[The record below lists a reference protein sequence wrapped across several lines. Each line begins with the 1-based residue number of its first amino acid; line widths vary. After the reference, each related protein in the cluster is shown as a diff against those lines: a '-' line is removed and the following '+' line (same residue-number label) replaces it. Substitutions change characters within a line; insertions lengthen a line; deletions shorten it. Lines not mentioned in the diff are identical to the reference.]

1 MKLIRTF
8 TRAAVLGAVMMTAG
22 VLATGAGAQDA
33 TGAGAQE
40 ELSPSQMEAAKKVA
54 TATKIL
60 EPFDDILPILA
71 EQTRTAFI
79 QSDPTRAEEIIE
91 IVQDVAIQ
99 LAAKRSEL
107 NDQVYRVWGFSFTEE
122 ELNQLAEFYN
132 TELGQK
138 LTETVPSIT
147 QFSLAAA
154 REWQDKISTEMVTM
168 VQEELAKR
176 NEQ

>member
-1 MKLIRTF
+1 MKRIKSF
-8 TRAAVLGAVMMTAG
+8 PRAAVMGAVMMTAG
-22 VLATGAGAQDA
+22 FLSSAAVAQDA
-33 TGAGAQE
+33 ISE
-40 ELSPSQMEAAKKVA
+40 SHLEAAKKVA
-54 TATKIL
+54 IATKVL

-91 IVQDVAIQ
+91 VTQDVALQ

-107 NDQVYRVWGFSFTEE
+107 NNQVYNAWAQGFSED

-138 LTETVPSIT
+138 LTGTIPSIT
-147 QFSLAAA
+147 QYSVGAA

-176 NEQ
+176 NQAQ

>member
-1 MKLIRTF
+1 MNLIKSF
-8 TRAAVLGAVMMTAG
+8 PRAAVLGAAMMAAG
-22 VLATGAGAQDA
+22 FLTGSV
-33 TGAGAQE
+33 TAQE
-40 ELSPSQMEAAKKVA
+40 DELSESHMAAAKKVA
-54 TATKIL
+54 LATKIL

-79 QSDPTRAEEIIE
+79 QSDPARAEEVIE
-91 IVQDVAIQ
+91 VTQDVALK
-99 LAAKRSEL
+99 LAGNRSEL
-107 NDQVYRVWGFSFTEE
+107 NDQVYRVWAHSFTEE

-138 LTETVPSIT
+138 LTTTVPSIT
-147 QFSLAAA
+147 QFSVAVA

-176 NEQ
+176 NAAE